1 MEKSAAQDMKS
12 LLMKNGMT
20 SGPAGRVVEILE
32 QTGYFEVPAS
42 MTFHGAWPGGLFEH
56 SWTVVQEL
64 VHMTKTLGLTWQMRR
79 SPVLVGMFH
88 DLCKTEEYEKDG
100 DGWKHYKLKGHGER
114 SVSMAEAIL
123 NDAAALSLTEEEM
136 LCIRWHMGFADDKEN
151 WNCYGAAIEKYQ
163 NVLWTHTAD
172 MVASRVLGVRQVE
185 DARIEAQKDAQ
196 GWASV
201 MAGNVYRHFK
211 GGLYVVQGVAVHS
224 ETAELLVIYTS
235 KDDPRKMWA
244 RPLEMFLSPVDKK
257 KYPRARQKRRFEK
270 VKGKQNE

>member
-1 MEKSAAQDMKS
+1 M
-12 LLMKNGMT
+12 
-20 SGPAGRVVEILE
+20 EILE
-32 QTGYFEVPAS
+32 PMGYFEVPAS

-56 SWTVVQEL
+56 SWTVAQEL

-163 NVLWTHTAD
+163 NVLGRTRRTWWQAGCWGCD
-172 MVASRVLGVRQVE
+172 RWKM
-185 DARIEAQKDAQ
+185 Q
-196 GWASV
+196 G
-201 MAGNVYRHFK
+201 
-211 GGLYVVQGVAVHS
+211 
-224 ETAELLVIYTS
+224 S
-235 KDDPRKMWA
+235 KRRKMRRAGTAGWPGMCTDILRAGCMWCRAWPCIA
-244 RPLEMFLSPVDKK
+244 R
-257 KYPRARQKRRFEK
+257 RR
-270 VKGKQNE
+270 NCL

>member
-32 QTGYFEVPAS
+32 PMGYFEVPAS

-56 SWTVVQEL
+56 SWTVAQEL

-123 NDAAALSLTEEEM
+123 NDAAALRRRCRTDGAGRGGVCGQRRAV
-136 LCIRWHMGFADDKEN
+136 LCGERR
-151 WNCYGAAIEKYQ
+151 AAA
-163 NVLWTHTAD
+163 V
-172 MVASRVLGVRQVE
+172 RVP
-185 DARIEAQKDAQ
+185 A
-196 GWASV
+196 
-201 MAGNVYRHFK
+201 
-211 GGLYVVQGVAVHS
+211 
-224 ETAELLVIYTS
+224 
-235 KDDPRKMWA
+235 
-244 RPLEMFLSPVDKK
+244 
-257 KYPRARQKRRFEK
+257 
-270 VKGKQNE
+270 